1 MNDSTLPLFWR
12 SPWLKPLNDVQSWNT
27 VLQTINETW
36 SIDEVRARVVRVVHE
51 CAEVL
56 SLYLKPNR
64 LFKGFNP
71 GQYLALTLPCNGVLQ
86 ARNFSLSAAPRAD
99 GVIRLTIK
107 SKMDGLVS
115 KAAARLKAGAVVR
128 LSQAAGHF
136 GQAQPKAKQLL
147 IAAGS
152 GITPMMAI
160 LQSWAKRESRPDV
173 TLIYSCREAEQ
184 WIFREEMQ
192 TLVHQWPDLRLLPH
206 YSAQQGRLKAHSLVE
221 RVPDFEQRHALLC
234 GPEAFMDDFAAFYQ
248 ARGLSDQ
255 LQQEH
260 FQTRKTVVNPHA
272 ERFQVFSAAGQNAFS
287 AANGQS
293 LLEAAES
300 EGLKPMHGCRRG
312 ICMSCQC
319 RKLSGVVHNR
329 LTDTRSSAGEGWIQ
343 LCISTPLSDLHLE
356 L

>member
-1 MNDSTLPLFWR
+1 MKSTPLPLFWR
-12 SPWLKPLNDVQSWNT
+12 STWLKPLNDVQGWNT
-27 VLQTINETW
+27 LLQGINGTW

-51 CAEVL
+51 CADVV

-64 LFKGFNP
+64 LFKGFKP

-86 ARNFSLSAAPRAD
+86 GRSFSLSSAPRAD

-107 SKMDGLVS
+107 SKVDGLVS
-115 KAAARLKAGAVVR
+115 KAAAALKIGAVVQ

-136 GQAQPKAKQLL
+136 GQAEPQGKQLL

-160 LQSWAKRESRPDV
+160 LQDWAKREPRPDV
-173 TLIYSCREAEQ
+173 TLIYSCRNAAH
-184 WIFREEMQ
+184 WLFREELQ
-192 TLVHQWPDLRLLPH
+192 TLVHQWPELRVVPH
-206 YSAQQGRLKAHSLVE
+206 FSAEQGRFAASALPE
-221 RVPDFEQRHALLC
+221 RVTDIEQRQTLLC
-234 GPEAFMDDFAAFYQ
+234 GPEAFMADITAFYHT
-248 ARGLSDQ
+248 RGLQDQ

-260 FQTRKTVVNPHA
+260 FQTRKAELNPDA
-272 ERFQVFSAAGQNAFS
+272 ARFQVFSAAGQNAFS

-293 LLEAAES
+293 LLEAAEQ

-312 ICMSCQC
+312 ICMTCQC

-329 LTDTRSSAGEGWIQ
+329 LTDTRSTAGEGWIQ
-343 LCISTPLSDLHLE
+343 LCVSTPLSDLHLE